1 MTTST
6 APNLF
11 SSLYTCNC
19 KSNHHTITAPRR
31 PLTCSRLYIYVA
43 VNLRAV
49 IVWCLDLQL
58 HVYKDENKL
67 GGVEVVIVWWLDLP
81 LHIYKD
87 ENKLG
92 AVEGCDRMVV
102 GFTTTCI

>member
-1 MTTST
+1 
-6 APNLF
+6 
-11 SSLYTCNC
+11 
-19 KSNHHTITAPRR
+19 
-31 PLTCSRLYIYVA
+31 
-43 VNLRAV
+43 V
-49 IVWCLDLQL
+49 IVWWLDLQL

-67 GGVEVVIVWWLDLP
+67 GAVEVVIVWWLDLP

-102 GFTTTCI
+102 RFTTTCI

>member
-1 MTTST
+1 M
-6 APNLF
+6 
-11 SSLYTCNC
+11 
-19 KSNHHTITAPRR
+19 
-31 PLTCSRLYIYVA
+31 
-43 VNLRAV
+43 
-49 IVWCLDLQL
+49 IVWWLDLQL

-67 GGVEVVIVWWLDLP
+67 GAVEVVIVWWLDLP

-102 GFTTTCI
+102 RFTTTCI

>member
-1 MTTST
+1 
-6 APNLF
+6 
-11 SSLYTCNC
+11 
-19 KSNHHTITAPRR
+19 
-31 PLTCSRLYIYVA
+31 
-43 VNLRAV
+43 V
-49 IVWCLDLQL
+49 IVWWLDLQL

-67 GGVEVVIVWWLDLP
+67 GAVEVVIVWWLDLP

>member
-1 MTTST
+1 M
-6 APNLF
+6 
-11 SSLYTCNC
+11 
-19 KSNHHTITAPRR
+19 
-31 PLTCSRLYIYVA
+31 
-43 VNLRAV
+43 
-49 IVWCLDLQL
+49 IVWWLDLQL

-67 GGVEVVIVWWLDLP
+67 GAIEVVIVWWLDLP